1 MPRPMWRG
9 SISFGPLV
17 IPVEMRVAVQE
28 DRTPFHMLHKKD
40 HARLQTRLFCSAEE
54 KEVHREHIVRG
65 FEYTP
70 GQFVVITDAELES
83 LAPKASKLIELERFV
98 DADSI
103 DPIYYDHPYY
113 LEPGEGASKAFRLVM
128 EAMRKSGKIALARF
142 VMHEKEYLATLRP
155 LGNLICLSTMHFGS
169 EVLDP
174 PAVPRAK
181 AAPERDLS
189 AAVELIKSLKDKFDP
204 EKYEN
209 EHHERIHEMIKRK
222 EKGKEIVEEP
232 AVQEDD
238 ETAFKG
244 RNINLT
250 EMLEASLRQARKGG
264 KEAGGGGGSKRGG
277 NGGGGRKHAATTSGH
292 HGETRR
298 RKSA

>member
-28 DRTPFHMLHKKD
+28 DRTPFHMLHVKD

-103 DPIYYDHPYY
+103 DPIYYDRPYY

-142 VMHEKEYLATLRP
+142 VMHEKEYLAALRP
-155 LGNLICLSTMHFGS
+155 VGNLICLSTMHFGA
-169 EVLDP
+169 EVLEP
-174 PAVPRAK
+174 PAVPHGK
-181 AAPERDLS
+181 SAPDRDLDS
-189 AAVELIKSLKDKFDP
+189 AVELIKSLKGKYDP
-204 EKYEN
+204 ERYEN
-209 EHHERIHEMIKRK
+209 EHHHRIREMLKRK
-222 EKGKEIVEEP
+222 EKGKDIVEEP
-232 AVQEDD
+232 AVAED
-238 ETAFKG
+238 EEASFKG
-244 RNINLT
+244 RHINLT
-250 EMLEASLRQARKGG
+250 EMLEASLKQARKGA
-264 KEAGGGGGSKRGG
+264 KESAGGTSKRGG
-277 NGGGGRKHAATTSGH
+277 RKPAAHTGH